1 MNKYQ
6 KIINKTFQE
15 WYKLVLAN
23 NSVKPNER
31 AKQRR
36 LFKWC
41 RKNLPYEQIKEEL
54 DSYRR
59 RRKRI
64 E

>member
-6 KIINKTFQE
+6 KIINKAFQE
-15 WYKLVLAN
+15 WYKLVIE
-23 NSVKPNER
+23 NSSIELNER

-41 RKNLPYEQIKEEL
+41 RKDLPYEQIKEEL

-59 RRKRI
+59 RRKAT